1 MSIEVFTT
9 TSTLKCLLTTEFIC
23 YFSSATNTLR
33 YMAVY
38 SKYVQN
44 YNLISGH
51 IEVKMLKISK
61 TISTL
66 KCSLVVLILK
76 KKLTCIQRTSETTNF
91 EPSLFFLGKNVKIL
105 CSLDWKFPDFNFFY
119 INSNPY
125 FWGKT
130 LYFFLCVPWAEIK
143 LCDIVTHTQTA
154 TTIFF

>member
-61 TISTL
+61 TIYFHPQTL
-66 KCSLVVLILK
+66 FGGLDLEEKIKVH
-76 KKLTCIQRTSETTNF
+76 TTY
-91 EPSLFFLGKNVKIL
+91 K
-105 CSLDWKFPDFNFFY
+105 
-119 INSNPY
+119 
-125 FWGKT
+125 
-130 LYFFLCVPWAEIK
+130 
-143 LCDIVTHTQTA
+143 
-154 TTIFF
+154 